1 MRRRTREGFR
11 SEATAHDAH
20 GQRTFLLDQH
30 SATTARLAL
39 RWLHV
44 RAKHIAHQLDPP
56 IARPVYGW
64 IADHLAQERVLTA
77 LFLSETYA
85 HTIHDGALTYVLTA
99 FPAPGT
105 RSFRQAR

>member
-1 MRRRTREGFR
+1 MTLGDETVTNTGH
-11 SEATAHDAH
+11 ALT
-20 GQRTFLLDQH
+20 GPH

-44 RAKHIAHQLDPP
+44 RAEHIAHQLDAPV
-56 IARPVYGW
+56 ACPVYGW

-77 LFLSETYA
+77 LFLGETYA

-99 FPAPGT
+99 SPAPGS
-105 RSFRQAR
+105 RSSRQAR